1 MTATILPE
9 GVGYGIVIGVGC
21 FFTVF
26 MLGITWLQARYTD
39 YSPNHAVEFN
49 SASRSVKPGLI
60 AAGVVSAWT
69 WAATL
74 LQSSTIA
81 YKYGISGPYW
91 YAAGATVPV
100 LVMAQN
106 SAKLKINAPTA
117 NTFLQPVKLR
127 WGTLMHLSCMFFGFV
142 TNFLVSSMLIVGSS
156 DTVHALTGM
165 SVEAACFLI
174 PATVVGYVVVGG
186 MRATLLCDFTHTSVL
201 FVVIL
206 FFMFTVYAASDKIG
220 SPARMWE
227 LLQEAA
233 ARNPVPNNAGGS
245 YVTFRSKGAIIFG
258 VINITGNFATVFLDQ
273 AYWQRAIASET
284 RSSVK
289 AFIAGGLLWFAI
301 PMGFASCMGLTSVA
315 LSSHPDYPGYPNL
328 LTPDQ
333 VSAGLAAPYGVT
345 ALLGTSGATLMLVLL
360 FLAVTSASS
369 AELIAVSS
377 IFTYDIYATYI
388 NPGASEKQLMR
399 VSHLGVCLWG
409 LCMAVFGIMFYKI
422 GISLGWLFEF
432 VGCVLGSAAPIVC
445 MAMRSRS
452 ASKWWCFAA
461 IWIGVISAM
470 ASWLAVA
477 GGLNGGVISV
487 ETTGQDYPMLAGSCV
502 GGAVSFIIA
511 LVGMR
516 VHPENYDFSAMKAIG
531 QSQAL
536 LQGRDV
542 QESSTG
548 TLSQGMGDAGN
559 GDDEISSF
567 KKESVTATATTAPAA
582 AATATDEEKTLATN
596 VNEVSQPVSGTG
608 SMMDD
613 CSTSRYDDAEL
624 AFLQRSF
631 VRSVWVSLVLCTI
644 MVIIVPF
651 PIFFTSV
658 IYGKGGFTTWISL
671 VIAWLLVAACGCIL
685 YPIWESRAALMHI
698 VSSILNDL
706 RGKGRV

>member
-1 MTATILPE
+1 MTETILPTAA
-9 GVGYGIVIGVGC
+9 GYGIVLGVGC
-21 FFTVF
+21 FFTFF
-26 MLGITWLQARYTD
+26 MLGITWLQARYTE

-91 YAAGATVPV
+91 YAAGATVQV

-117 NTFLQPVKLR
+117 NTFLQPVKVR
-127 WGTLMHLSCMFFGFV
+127 WGTSMHITCMFFAFV

-156 DTVHALTGM
+156 DTVHSLTGM
-165 SVEAACFLI
+165 PVEAACFLI

-186 MRATLLCDFTHTSVL
+186 MRATLLCDYTHTSVL

-206 FFMFTVYAASDKIG
+206 FFMFTVYGASDKIG
-220 SPARMWE
+220 SPGRMWE

-233 ARNPVPNNAGGS
+233 AKNPVVNNAGGS

-258 VINITGNFATVFLDQ
+258 IINITGNFATVFLDQ
-273 AYWQRAIASET
+273 AYWQRAIASQT

-301 PMGFASCMGLTSVA
+301 PLGFASCMGLTSVA
-315 LSSHPDYPGYPNL
+315 LSSNPDYPGFPKL

-377 IFTYDIYATYI
+377 ILTYDIYATYVK
-388 NPGASEKQLMR
+388 PKATEKQLML
-399 VSHLGVCLWG
+399 VSHAGVCFWG

-445 MAMRSRS
+445 LAMRSRT

-461 IWIGVISAM
+461 IWIGLFCAM
-470 ASWLAVA
+470 ASWFAVA
-477 GGLNGGVISV
+477 GCLNDGTISV
-487 ETTGQDYPMLAGSCV
+487 ETTGQDYPMLAGSVV
-502 GGAVSFIIA
+502 GGTMSFIIA
-511 LVGMR
+511 LIGMW
-516 VHPENYDFSAMKAIG
+516 VHPEKYDFSAMKAIG
-531 QSQAL
+531 QSPL
-536 LQGRDV
+536 LQG
-542 QESSTG
+542 QEPDG
-548 TLSQGMGDAGN
+548 TRARAHVESKGSEE
-559 GDDEISSF
+559 EIGAVKVS
-567 KKESVTATATTAPAA
+567 ATEGVSG
-582 AATATDEEKTLATN
+582 DEEKTFPAD
-596 VNEVSQPVSGTG
+596 VVSWSRSGGSSVSGQD
-608 SMMDD
+608 S
-613 CSTSRYDDAEL
+613 EL
-624 AFLQRSF
+624 SFLQKSF

-644 MVIIVPF
+644 LVIIIPL
-651 PIFFTSV
+651 PIFFSSV
-658 IYGKGGFTTWISL
+658 VYGKGGFTTWISL

-685 YPIWESRAALMHI
+685 YPIWESREALMQ
-698 VSSILNDL
+698 VSKGIYNDL
-706 RGKGRV
+706 RGKRPV